1 VAGPATRNYVPDY
14 LRDPEPALS
23 MDEVGPCPG
32 PCAGAAVY
40 RLYSKF
46 SSFSAQSVT
55 TLPSPAAGVQIIAIT
70 MYMYVR
76 TRMSLRATAVC
87 LVTYL
92 KTVHEI
98 ICGRVSVL
106 FWCQCNVLLLQMFAH
121 NSPALATWTGPLN
134 DSPGA
139 TQIR

>member
-32 PCAGAAVY
+32 PRAGAAVY

-76 TRMSLRATAVC
+76 TRMSLRATAVFGHLSQNSSRNHMWPRLGPI
-87 LVTYL
+87 LV
-92 KTVHEI
+92 
-98 ICGRVSVL
+98 SM
-106 FWCQCNVLLLQMFAH
+106 QCTFVADVCTQQP
-121 NSPALATWTGPLN
+121 STG
-134 DSPGA
+134 DVDR
-139 TQIR
+139 TTK